1 MKIEIKKEI
10 KVDGFKVFA
19 SLPDMGRVGG
29 LVSAYLAKNLENQ
42 LVGEII
48 SNDKPWVLYSDGIVR
63 SSADVYNIYYCE
75 SNKLLIFTGESQP
88 QDAGELYGLCNIFL
102 DYVQAIGKTNLLYGA
117 GGYLREQLTG
127 APKVCGVVNN
137 PKLKKMLKKSEIEP
151 IGTDVNS
158 ITWFN
163 GLILGL
169 EQKEIS
175 MQ

>member
-75 SNKLLIFTGESQP
+75 SNKLLIFTGEIP
-88 QDAGELYGLCNIFL
+88 AAGRRG
-102 DYVQAIGKTNLLYGA
+102 T
-117 GGYLREQLTG
+117 LR
-127 APKVCGVVNN
+127 A
-137 PKLKKMLKKSEIEP
+137 M
-151 IGTDVNS
+151 
-158 ITWFN
+158 
-163 GLILGL
+163 
-169 EQKEIS
+169 
-175 MQ
+175 